1 MFVHPQFDPIA
12 ISLGPVA
19 VRWYGLMYLVAFILF
34 VLLGRL
40 HARRRPELG
49 WDAQQIDDLLFY
61 GPSLPRRSAAGASRA
76 RPSQAHARLAHPCRT
91 PWRVGTDCRLL
102 Q

>member
-19 VRWYGLMYLVAFILF
+19 VRWYGLMYLVAFVLF
-34 VLLGRL
+34 VVLGRV

-49 WDAQQIDDLLFY
+49 WDAPVRKTASLISAPFPASTAP
-61 GPSLPRRSAAGASRA
+61 GPRPAIFAAG
-76 RPSQAHARLAHPCRT
+76 
-91 PWRVGTDCRLL
+91 
-102 Q
+102 